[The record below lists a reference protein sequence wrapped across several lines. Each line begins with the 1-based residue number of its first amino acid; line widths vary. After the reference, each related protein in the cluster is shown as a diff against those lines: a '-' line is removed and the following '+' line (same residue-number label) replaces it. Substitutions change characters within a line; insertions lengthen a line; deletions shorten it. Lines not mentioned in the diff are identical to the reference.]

1 MTILKTKKAE
11 IKEVDIMEIKRYMD
25 IKNYL
30 ISIYGL
36 VNPNGKHQ
44 AIANI
49 IGAKVAY
56 NTLVG
61 LESELIGVELS
72 YGDIDL
78 DKVFKNTFSNFSE
91 EFILKTSNNTAYLHK
106 DYKKVQDLEE
116 LDKAYPYEERKKR
129 SFDLEKKIL
138 KLTETNVRLEK
149 INPSLVKQ
157 NKKKLDELRAELNSL
172 EETLN
177 LKLKDELLFK
187 VFSYAEM
194 ELKETKNKVTQYK
207 TYLEQLLKEIEEQ

>member
-49 IGAKVAY
+49 IGVKVAY

-61 LESELIGVELS
+61 LENELIGVELI

-78 DKVFKNTFSNFSE
+78 DNIFNGTYTNFSE
-91 EFILKTSNNTAYLHK
+91 EFVLKTSNNTAYLHQ

-129 SFDLEKKIL
+129 SLELEKEIL

-149 INPSLVKQ
+149 INPILVKQ

-172 EETLN
+172 DETLN

-187 VFSYAEM
+187 VFAYAEM
-194 ELKETKNKVTQYK
+194 ELKETKNKVTEYK
-207 TYLEQLLKEIEEQ
+207 IYLEQLLKEIEEQ

>member
-49 IGAKVAY
+49 IGVKVAY

-61 LESELIGVELS
+61 LENELIGVELI

-78 DKVFKNTFSNFSE
+78 DNIFNGTYTNFSE
-91 EFILKTSNNTAYLHK
+91 EFVLKTSNNTAYLHQ

-116 LDKAYPYEERKKR
+116 LDKAYSYEERKKR
-129 SFDLEKKIL
+129 SLELEKEIL

-149 INPSLVKQ
+149 INPILVKQ

-172 EETLN
+172 DETLN

-187 VFSYAEM
+187 VFAYAEM
-194 ELKETKNKVTQYK
+194 ELKETKNKVTEYK
-207 TYLEQLLKEIEEQ
+207 IYLEQLLKEIEEQ

>member
-49 IGAKVAY
+49 IGIKVAY

-61 LESELIGVELS
+61 LENELIGVELI

-78 DKVFKNTFSNFSE
+78 DNIFNGTYTNFSE
-91 EFILKTSNNTAYLHK
+91 EFILKTSNNTAYLHQ

-129 SFDLEKKIL
+129 SLELEKEIL

-149 INPSLVKQ
+149 INPILVKQ
-157 NKKKLDELRAELNSL
+157 NKKKLDELRGELNSL
-172 EETLN
+172 DETLN

-194 ELKETKNKVTQYK
+194 ELKETKNKVTEYK
-207 TYLEQLLKEIEEQ
+207 IYFEQLLKEIGEQ

>member
-1 MTILKTKKAE
+1 
-11 IKEVDIMEIKRYMD
+11 MEIKRYMD

-78 DKVFKNTFSNFSE
+78 DKVFKNTFSM
-91 EFILKTSNNTAYLHK
+91 
-106 DYKKVQDLEE
+106 
-116 LDKAYPYEERKKR
+116 
-129 SFDLEKKIL
+129 
-138 KLTETNVRLEK
+138 
-149 INPSLVKQ
+149 
-157 NKKKLDELRAELNSL
+157 
-172 EETLN
+172 
-177 LKLKDELLFK
+177 
-187 VFSYAEM
+187 EM
-194 ELKETKNKVTQYK
+194 
-207 TYLEQLLKEIEEQ
+207 

>member
-49 IGAKVAY
+49 IGVKVAY

-61 LESELIGVELS
+61 LESELIGVELI

-78 DKVFKNTFSNFSE
+78 DNIFNGTYTNFSE
-91 EFILKTSNNTAYLHK
+91 EFILKTSNNTAYLHQ

-129 SFDLEKKIL
+129 SLELAKEIL

-149 INPSLVKQ
+149 INPSLVKR

-172 EETLN
+172 DETLN

-187 VFSYAEM
+187 VFAYAEM
-194 ELKETKNKVTQYK
+194 ELKETKNKVTEYK
-207 TYLEQLLKEIEEQ
+207 IYLEQLLKEIEEQ

>member
-72 YGDIDL
+72 YGDIDI

-129 SFDLEKKIL
+129 SLDLEKEIL